1 MKLSDISVDR
11 PVSVVMIVLLLGIL
25 GAVSFSQLP
34 VELFPDLEL
43 PFAVIMTESEGS
55 SPEEIEEGVTR
66 PIENSLAAVDGVEDI
81 IAISNPDNSFV
92 IVEFDWGTDM
102 DFAMLDLREN
112 VDLVEDALPD
122 SADSPMVLSFDPD
135 DMPIMQIAV
144 TGDEDLDRLRRRTEN
159 ELVPLLERNPGVA
172 SAEISG
178 GLEREIQ
185 LNLNPESLENYGLGF
200 NLLAESIS
208 GENINLSGGTISH
221 GNRDLLI
228 RTDAEFE
235 SVDEIR
241 ELELMDSQG
250 NPTLLNSVA
259 DVEDTFKTRDSY
271 NYLNGQE
278 SIMVSIQ
285 QQSGSNTV
293 QVADAVKEEVENFN
307 DSTMNLDILLDQ
319 SEFIEQSISN
329 LQQDAIIGGILAVII
344 LLLFLKSIKSTVII
358 ATAIPISVVTAFVFM
373 YFADLSINLITLGG
387 IALGLGMLVDN
398 AIVVLENIYRFN
410 QEGYGRLEA
419 AKKGT
424 AEVGTAILA
433 STLTTAAVFL
443 PVIYIEGLASQLFG
457 PLALAVTFSL
467 LASLV
472 VAFTV
477 IPMLSSKIL
486 TVKKKVEEKSKKI
499 SLTKVETY
507 YKKILRVVIRR
518 RYLTM
523 VLVVLAVI
531 LFGSGIAL
539 DIIPLETEFMPQADE
554 GMYRANIELAQGR
567 PVEDSN
573 RIVKE
578 VEEIIK
584 EDEEVENV
592 YSSVGGSD
600 SHTSDIEVEL
610 IGLAERDRS
619 TAEVVSGVRDR
630 VDDIAG
636 AEITV
641 RETDAMM
648 GGDGGMG
655 GGRAPVEV
663 TVQGPDLNLLAE
675 IGEDIKAEV
684 EEVEGAIDSEL
695 SLTESRPEVQVDV
708 DRARASDLGFSAGE
722 IANTVRTAVSGQVIS
737 RYKEAG
743 EEYDIRMQLQRDRI
757 EDLNQLKDLK
767 LTSSA
772 GQTYPLTQL
781 ADIELATG
789 LNSIERQGQQRII
802 RVLTFLEGR
811 SLGAV
816 ESDIRDRVDQ
826 LDLPPGY
833 TVDYGGEIADLEETF
848 GDLTFALI
856 LAIVLVYMVM
866 ASQFESLIH
875 PFTIIFSVPLAIVGA
890 IFGLVVTGTEL
901 SVVGF
906 IGMITLAGIVVNNAI
921 VLVDY
926 INVRRED
933 ESRDEAILNAGPIR
947 LRPILMTALTT
958 ILALVPLSLGI
969 GEGAEMQQPLAVV
982 VIAGLLSATVLTLV
996 IIPALYAVLDDIG
1009 NFVKGFLKQRVL
1021 GEEKD
1026 IKA

>member
-11 PVSVVMIVLLLGIL
+11 PVSVVMIVVLLGIL

-81 IAISNPDNSFV
+81 IAISNPDNSFI

-185 LNLNPESLENYGLGF
+185 LNLSPESLENYGLGF
-200 NLLAESIS
+200 NLLSESIA
-208 GENINLSGGTISH
+208 GENINLSGGTITH

-235 SVDEIR
+235 TVDEIR
-241 ELELMDSQG
+241 ELELMNPQG
-250 NPTLLNSVA
+250 NTTLLSSVA
-259 DVEDTFKTRDSY
+259 DVDDTFKTRDSY
-271 NYLNGQE
+271 DYLNGQE

-293 QVADAVKEEVENFN
+293 QVANAVQEEVEEFN

-319 SEFIEQSISN
+319 SEFIEQAISN
-329 LQQDAIIGGILAVII
+329 LQRDAIIGGILAVVI
-344 LLLFLKSIKSTVII
+344 LLLFLKSIKSTIII
-358 ATAIPISVVTAFVFM
+358 ATAIPISVITAFVFM

-398 AIVVLENIYRFN
+398 SIVVLENIYRFN

-424 AEVGTAILA
+424 GEVGTAILA

-486 TVKKKVEEKSKKI
+486 TVKKKVEEKSEKI

-507 YKKILRVVIRR
+507 YRRLLQVVIRR

-523 VLVVLAVI
+523 GLVVLAVI
-531 LFGSGIAL
+531 LFGAGIAL
-539 DIIPLETEFMPQADE
+539 NIIPLETEFMPQADE

-567 PVEDSN
+567 PVEDSD

-578 VEEIIK
+578 VEEIIS
-584 EDEEVENV
+584 EDEEVENI
-592 YSSVGGSD
+592 YSSVGGSN

-610 IGLAERDRS
+610 IDLAERDRS
-619 TAEVVSGVRDR
+619 TTEVVSGVRDR

-641 RETDAMM
+641 READGMM
-648 GGDGGMG
+648 GGGGG
-655 GGRAPVEV
+655 GGRAPIEV
-663 TVQGPDLNLLAE
+663 TVQGPDLDLLSELGA
-675 IGEDIKAEV
+675 DIKAEV
-684 EEVEGAIDSEL
+684 EQVEGAIDSEL

-708 DRARASDLGFSAGE
+708 DRARATDLGFSAGE
-722 IANTVRTAVSGQVIS
+722 IANTTRTAVSGQVVS

-743 EEYDIRMQLQRDRI
+743 EEYDIRMQLARDRI
-757 EDLNQLKDLK
+757 ENLNQLKDLK
-767 LTSSA
+767 LTSSE
-772 GQTYPLTQL
+772 GQTYPLGQL

-816 ESDIRDRVDQ
+816 ESDIRDRVEQ

-833 TVDYGGEIADLEETF
+833 TVSYGGEVADLEETF

-926 INVRRED
+926 INIRRED

-982 VIAGLLSATVLTLV
+982 VIAGLLSATLLTLV

>member
-34 VELFPDLEL
+34 IELFPDLEL

-81 IAISNPDNSFV
+81 IAISNPDDSFI

-112 VDLVEDALPD
+112 VDLVEDVLPD

-135 DMPIMQIAV
+135 DMPVMQIAV
-144 TGDEDLDRLRRRTEN
+144 TGDEDLDRLRRRAEN

-185 LNLNPESLENYGLGF
+185 LNLNPEALENYGLGF
-200 NLLAESIS
+200 NLLAEGIS
-208 GENINLSGGTISH
+208 GENVNLSGGTITH

-250 NPTLLNSVA
+250 QPTLLNSVA
-259 DVEDTFKTRDSY
+259 DIEDTFKTRDSY

-278 SIMVSIQ
+278 SIMISIQ

-293 QVADAVKEEVENFN
+293 QVADAVQEEVENFN
-307 DSTMNLDILLDQ
+307 DSNMNLDILLDQ

-358 ATAIPISVVTAFVFM
+358 ATAIPISVITAFVFM

-410 QEGYGRLEA
+410 QEGYGRIEA

-424 AEVGTAILA
+424 NEVGTAILA

-486 TVKKKVEEKSKKI
+486 TVKEKVEEKSKTVSLNKI
-499 SLTKVETY
+499 ETY
-507 YKKILRVVIRR
+507 YKSLLKRVINH

-523 VLVVLAVI
+523 VLIILAVI
-531 LFGSGIAL
+531 LFGGGIAL
-539 DIIPLETEFMPQADE
+539 DIIPLETEFMPESDE
-554 GMYRANIELAQGR
+554 GMYQANIELAQGR
-567 PVEDSN
+567 PVEESN
-573 RIVKE
+573 QVVKE

-584 EDEEVENV
+584 EDEEVESA

-600 SHTSDIEVEL
+600 SYTSDIEVEL
-610 IGLAERDRS
+610 KSLDERDRS
-619 TAEVVSGVRDR
+619 TSEVISGVRER

-636 AEITV
+636 AEITL
-641 RETDAMM
+641 RQTDSMM
-648 GGDGGMG
+648 GGDGGTG
-655 GGRAPVEV
+655 GGRAPIEV
-663 TVQGPDLNLLAE
+663 TVQGPDLDILAE
-675 IGEDIKAEV
+675 VGEDIKAEV

-695 SLTESRPEVQVDV
+695 SLTEGRPEVQVDV
-708 DRARASDLGFSAGE
+708 DRARASDLGFSSGE

-737 RYKEAG
+737 QYKEAG
-743 EEYDIRMQLQRDRI
+743 EEYDIRMQLERDRI

-772 GQTYPLTQL
+772 GQTYPLYQL

-802 RVLTFLEGR
+802 RVLTFLDER

-833 TVDYGGEIADLEETF
+833 TVDYGGEIEDLEETF

-856 LAIVLVYMVM
+856 LAVVLVYMVM
-866 ASQFESLIH
+866 ASQFESLVH

-901 SVVGF
+901 SVIGF

-926 INVRRED
+926 INVRREN

-958 ILALVPLSLGI
+958 ILALIPLSLGI
-969 GEGAEMQQPLAVV
+969 GEGAEMQQPLAIV

-996 IIPALYAVLDDIG
+996 IIPALYAVFDDIG
-1009 NFVKGFLKQRVL
+1009 SFVKRFLKKRVL

>member
-1 MKLSDISVDR
+1 MKLSDISVER
-11 PVSVVMIVLLLGIL
+11 PVSVIMVVLLLMIL
-25 GAVSFSQLP
+25 GTVSFAQLP
-34 VELFPDLEL
+34 VELLPSLEL
-43 PFAVIMTESEGS
+43 PFAVIMTESEGA
-55 SPEEIEEGVTR
+55 SPEEIEETITR
-66 PIENSLAAVDGVEDI
+66 PIENSLAVVDGVEDI
-81 IAISNPDNSFV
+81 IAISNPDNSF
-92 IVEFDWGTDM
+92 IITEFDWGTDM
-102 DFAMLDLREN
+102 DFAMLDLRESL
-112 VDLVEDALPD
+112 DLVEDFLPE

-144 TGDEDLDRLRRRTEN
+144 TGDEDLDSLRRRTEN

-172 SAEISG
+172 SADLTG

-185 LNLNPESLENYGLGF
+185 VNLDPEALENYGMEF
-200 NLLAESIS
+200 NLLAQSIA

-235 SVDEIR
+235 NVNQLR
-241 ELELMDSQG
+241 ELDLMNSQG
-250 NPTLLNSVA
+250 QKFSLSSVA
-259 DVEDTFKTRDSY
+259 NIEDTFKERDSY

-278 SIMVSIQ
+278 SIILSIQ

-293 QVADAVKEEVENFN
+293 QVANAVKEEVENFN
-307 DSTMNLDILLDQ
+307 ASNMDLEILLDQ
-319 SEFIEQSISN
+319 SEFIEQAISN
-329 LQQDAIIGGILAVII
+329 LQQDAIIGGILAIVI
-344 LLLFLKSIKSTVII
+344 LLLFLKSIKSTIVI
-358 ATAIPISVVTAFVFM
+358 ATAIPISIVTAVVFM

-398 AIVVLENIYRFN
+398 SIVVLENIYRFN
-410 QEGYGRLEA
+410 QEGYGRIEA

-486 TVKKKVEEKSKKI
+486 TVKEKVEEKSKNVSLNKI
-499 SLTKVETY
+499 ESY
-507 YKKILRVVIRR
+507 YRKLLSIVIKR
-518 RYLTM
+518 RYITLI
-523 VLVVLAVI
+523 LVALVVI
-531 LFGSGIAL
+531 LFASGIGL
-539 DIIPLETEFMPQADE
+539 GIIPLETEFIPQADE
-554 GMYRANIELAQGR
+554 GMYRVNIELAQGR
-567 PVEDSN
+567 PVEESN

-578 VEEIIK
+578 IEELIM
-584 EDEEVENV
+584 EDEEVDNI

-600 SHTSDIEVEL
+600 SHTSNIQVEL
-610 IGLAERDRS
+610 VELAQRERATSD
-619 TAEVVSGVRDR
+619 VVSELRKK
-630 VDDIAG
+630 VDNIAG

-641 RETDAMM
+641 REVDGMM
-648 GGDGGMG
+648 GGAGAGQ
-655 GGRAPVEV
+655 GRAPIEV
-663 TVQGPDLNLLAE
+663 SVQGPDLDTLSEL
-675 IGEDIKAEV
+675 GEDVKTEIEQ
-684 EEVEGAIDSEL
+684 VEGAIDSEL

-708 DRARASDLGFSAGE
+708 NRARASDLGFSAGE
-722 IANTVRTAVSGQVIS
+722 IANTIRTAVSGQVIS

-743 EEYDIRMQLQRDRI
+743 EEYDIRMQLERDRI
-757 EDLNQLKDLK
+757 ENLNQLGDLK
-767 LTSSA
+767 LTSAQGKS
-772 GQTYPLTQL
+772 YPLSQL

-789 LNSIERQGQQRII
+789 LSSIERQGQQRII

-816 ESDIRDRVDQ
+816 ESDIRDRVEQ

-833 TVDYGGEIADLEETF
+833 TVSYGGEIADLEDTF

-856 LAIVLVYMVM
+856 LAVILVYMVM
-866 ASQFESLIH
+866 ASQFESLVH

-890 IFGLVVTGTEL
+890 IFGLVITGIEL

-926 INVRRED
+926 INVRREN

-969 GEGAEMQQPLAVV
+969 GEGAEIQQPLAVV
-982 VIAGLLSATVLTLV
+982 VISGLLSATVLTLV

-1009 NFVKGFLKQRVL
+1009 SFVKRILKKTIL
-1021 GEEKD
+1021 NESEE
-1026 IKA
+1026 IEA